1 MNNIN
6 SKSLFTKRL
15 DLRIPS
21 NEEQYRLWQILCL
34 EEVNQYYFPT
44 PNRIFK
50 NNDLS
55 KTNIVDLQE
64 ARRLF
69 LKDFT
74 NWEIQ
79 KPFYEEKIKRINSQI
94 DGSKFT
100 WSIFLRRTDVVI
112 GQITCQDNDK
122 NNEDIRDVG
131 WYIDPK
137 YQGNGFAYEAANSIL
152 DFMFNEVN
160 IKEIKTSAASINE
173 ASWKLMEKLGFK
185 YTGDSL
191 STYFKN
197 DEILTSKE
205 YYLDKELYLNNPKRK
220 TLTYFNKRF

>member
-50 NNDLS
+50 NNDLR
-55 KTNIVDLQE
+55 KTNIADLQE

-112 GQITCQDNDK
+112 GQITCQDKDSE
-122 NNEDIRDVG
+122 NEDTRDVG

-137 YQGNGFAYEAANSIL
+137 YQGNGFAYEAASMVL
-152 DFMFNEVN
+152 DFMFNEVD
-160 IKEIKTSAASINE
+160 IKEIKTSAAEINE
-173 ASWKLMEKLGFK
+173 ASWKLMEKLGFI
-185 YTGDSL
+185 YTGDYI
-191 STYFKN
+191 STYYKN
-197 DEILTSKE
+197 DEILKAKN
-205 YYLDKELYLNNPKRK
+205 YYLNKKLYLNNQKK
-220 TLTYFNKRF
+220 KILK